1 MWAWALRTAVAL
13 GLDKWAKRKA
23 ADLIVKVEEAAAA
36 KVAKL
41 TAIQNLIAEPRGA
54 GAGTAVFKA
63 VDGLT
68 YEVRVERRV

>member
-13 GLDKWAKRKA
+13 GLDKWARRKA

-54 GAGTAVFKA
+54 GTAVFKG
-63 VDGLT
+63 VDGQT